1 MEHDFWRERWQTNQ
15 IGFHEKD
22 GNKLLARHFDVIAL
36 PEGSRYFLPLCGKTG
51 DIARLLG
58 KGYRVAGAEL
68 METAIQQLFEE
79 LGVAPEITDAGALKR
94 YSAPSIDIFVGDV
107 FQLTAEVLGP
117 VDAVYDRA
125 ALVAFPDTM
134 RAKYTAHLAA
144 ITDHAR
150 QMLITFEY
158 DQNTMDGPPFN
169 VDEAEIRTHY
179 AADYEIGLIRRID
192 IPKGLKG
199 QVKANEVVWLLKP
212 RSIQKIS
219 SP

>member
-1 MEHDFWRERWQTNQ
+1 MEHDFWRERWLTNQ

-22 GNKLLARHFDVIAL
+22 GNKLLARHFDAIEMPA
-36 PEGSRYFLPLCGKTG
+36 GARYFLPLCGKTG

-58 KGYRVAGAEL
+58 KGYRVSGAEL

-79 LGVAPEITDAGALKR
+79 LGVVPEITDAGALKR
-94 YSAPSIDIFVGDV
+94 YSAPNIEIFVGDI

-125 ALVAFPDTM
+125 ALVAFPPDM
-134 RAKYTAHLAA
+134 RAKYAAHLAD
-144 ITDHAR
+144 ITNHAR

-158 DQNTMDGPPFN
+158 DQNAMNGPPFN
-169 VDEAEIRTHY
+169 VDEAEVRIHY
-179 AADYEIGLIRRID
+179 AADYDIALIRRIN

-199 QVKANEVVWLLKP
+199 QVKADEVVWLLKP
-212 RSIQKIS
+212 HA
-219 SP
+219 